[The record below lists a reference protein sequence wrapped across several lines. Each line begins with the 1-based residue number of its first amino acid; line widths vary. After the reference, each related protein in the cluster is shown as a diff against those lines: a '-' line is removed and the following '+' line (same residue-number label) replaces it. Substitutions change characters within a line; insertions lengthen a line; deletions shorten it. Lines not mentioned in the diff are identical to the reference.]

1 MSIEFYGP
9 PASGKTTAC
18 KALEAQRVAARVRV
32 RGIAD
37 ALWHYTRFC
46 ARRPRAAWFL
56 VGLYLSHRGF
66 SRARDF
72 YNWVVYRCAKWEKS
86 QRGGA
91 VILDEGLLQNML
103 SIPRRALTQE
113 EVRRFLSRVPH
124 GDGVVVFALPRD
136 VRRARMRARD
146 ERERGGA
153 SSRADDALE
162 RNFSVSCSVLASL
175 PGVTVVASEEEA
187 VRAAEEAVRG
197 QT

>member
-18 KALEAQRVAARVRV
+18 KALEAQRAAAGVRV

-37 ALWHYTRFC
+37 ALWHYGRFC

-56 VGLYLSHRGF
+56 IRFYLTHRGL
-66 SRARDF
+66 RGAHDF

-86 QRGGA
+86 QKGGA
-91 VILDEGLLQNML
+91 VVLDEGLLQNML
-103 SIPRRALTQE
+103 SIPRRALTRE

-124 GDGVVVFALPRD
+124 GGRVVVFALPRG

-146 ERERGGA
+146 KRERGRA
-153 SSRADDALE
+153 PSRADDTLE
-162 RNFSVSCSVLASL
+162 HNFSVSCAALASL
-175 PGVTVVASEEEA
+175 PFVTVADSEEEA
-187 VRAAEEAVRG
+187 ARVAKEAVCGR
-197 QT
+197 T